1 MTEKTIEKEKKEIKK
16 LNDKE
21 ITKSII
27 DNIIK
32 EHKDVLD
39 ALGED

>member
-1 MTEKTIEKEKKEIKK
+1 MTEKTIEKEKKEIKT

-27 DNIIK
+27 DDIIK

>member
-27 DNIIK
+27 DDIIK
-32 EHKDVLD
+32 ERKDVLE